1 MVNRGRSAGCLTCRQ
16 RRVKCDE
23 AKPGCRACTRLGI
36 QCEGYSRPTRYAR
49 LKFRDEN
56 HKFGSSGSKKIVT
69 SHAKASE
76 VPTTTSRSPVPCSGE
91 SPLRLRR
98 LPEPDTATL
107 FYLDNYANVGRDMGS
122 TRGFFE
128 LLIPMYFAQPQDSP
142 LALAVSALASEV
154 LSMWLHDVSSFRT
167 PRQSYTRAI
176 TRLRA
181 ATKNPTERRQ
191 PATLLA
197 VLVLQMYENTSA
209 VFDLRR
215 ASSVHH
221 DGAASLIS
229 YLDTDDADVIVR
241 AYLRKFM
248 LHTEVSTALRQ
259 RKPVNNVAYS
269 YPRSQYIPD
278 VPDNPS
284 AALDVIGVSV
294 AEIQSK
300 YVQVMS
306 HDLPMSPCVLEAWKV
321 ELQNVNAR
329 LLAWSKSVPEHCRPS
344 SLSSGRDCDSS
355 IPSFQSTCDI
365 YPSCQIASIWNLW
378 RSHRILVL
386 KIMLSPFCSA
396 SYPEQID
403 STGETMLDLNTERMH
418 CQETL
423 QEMIDRICDSIPFYL
438 GNRTTRSSLADFTD
452 PSILLPVDFTLKD
465 TALPDNYHLSTGIP
479 AADHRRHIIAQGP
492 WRAMHPLSSLL
503 TLFSEDSD
511 GVITRLLRPGQRD
524 WIREQFSRVAT
535 LLHLPRR
542 ADDCVAEPSLL
553 ENGTLN
559 EAEVLARNIRK
570 GAILMSGP

>member
-1 MVNRGRSAGCLTCRQ
+1 MVNRGKSAGCLTCRQ

-23 AKPGCRACTRLGI
+23 AKPGCQACKRLGT
-36 QCEGYSRPTRYAR
+36 QCEGYARPTRYAR
-49 LKFRDEN
+49 LKFKDQN
-56 HKFGSSGSKKIVT
+56 HKFGSSECKRAVKSNEKGLRGV
-69 SHAKASE
+69 AN
-76 VPTTTSRSPVPCSGE
+76 TSRPPTSCSGE
-91 SPLRLRR
+91 RPLTLYRV
-98 LPEPDTATL
+98 PEPDTAAL

-128 LLIPMYFAQPQDSP
+128 LLIPTFFAQSNNSP
-142 LALAVSALASEV
+142 LALAVSALAAEV
-154 LSMWLHDVSSFRT
+154 LSMWRHDRSSFRT
-167 PRQSYTRAI
+167 PRKSYTQAI

-181 ATKNPTERRQ
+181 ATQDPVKRGQ

-229 YLDTDDADVIVR
+229 YLDTDDADVAVC

-248 LHTEVSTALRQ
+248 LHIEVSTALRQ
-259 RKPVNNVAYS
+259 RKPVNNVVYS
-269 YPRSQYIPD
+269 YLASQYMAD

-300 YVQVMS
+300 YLRAMS
-306 HDLPMSPCVLEAWKV
+306 HGLPMQPCILERWKV
-321 ELQNVNAR
+321 EVQNVDAR
-329 LLAWSKSVPEHCRPS
+329 LLAWSMSVPEHWRPS
-344 SLSSGRDCDSS
+344 PLLSGRDFDCS
-355 IPSFQSTCDI
+355 IPSFRSTCDI

-378 RSHRILVL
+378 RSYRIIVS
-386 KIMLSPFCSA
+386 KIMLSFFCGVTS
-396 SYPEQID
+396 PEQIV
-403 STGETMLDLNTERMH
+403 STGETMLELDIERIG
-418 CQETL
+418 CQETM
-423 QEMIDRICDSIPFYL
+423 QEMIDSICNSIPFHL

-452 PSILLPVDFTLKD
+452 PCVLLPVDFTPKD
-465 TALPDNYHLSTGIP
+465 SALLDDYYGNTGMSP
-479 AADHRRHIIAQGP
+479 ADYRRHIVAQGP

-503 TLFSEDSD
+503 KLFSEDSD
-511 GVITRLLRPGQRD
+511 GMITRLLRPGQRE
-524 WIREQFSRVAT
+524 WICEQFSRVTT

-542 ADDCVAEPSLL
+542 ADDFMTKFCLAE
-553 ENGTLN
+553 EGRMG
-559 EAEVLARNIRK
+559 EAEALATNVRK